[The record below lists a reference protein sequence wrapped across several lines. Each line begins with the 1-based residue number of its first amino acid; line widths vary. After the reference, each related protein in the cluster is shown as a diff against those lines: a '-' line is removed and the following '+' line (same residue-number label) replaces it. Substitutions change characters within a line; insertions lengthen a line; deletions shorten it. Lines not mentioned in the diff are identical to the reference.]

1 MLIHWGHLSLYL
13 NQNNLGGVNT
23 IQKQIKPNKMTNTEA
38 ILEKYKES
46 FLAEL
51 ETACI
56 LYKLIGNGTHESPMW
71 FQLYKLKTYENTLC
85 FINSQNSKIN
95 FKLDIQKEDTEYL
108 EFDDFM
114 ILYNYFKDLKY
125 TYIESNHPTIYTQLK

>member
-1 MLIHWGHLSLYL
+1 ME
-13 NQNNLGGVNT
+13 N
-23 IQKQIKPNKMTNTEA
+23 TNT

-56 LYKLIGNGTHESPMW
+56 LYKLIGSGTH
-71 FQLYKLKTYENTLC
+71 ENTLC

-95 FKLDIQKEDTEYL
+95 FKVEIQKEDSDYL
-108 EFDDFM
+108 EFDDFN
-114 ILYNYFKDLKY
+114 ILYSYFRELKY
-125 TYIESNHPTIYTQLK
+125 TYIETNHPTIYTQLK

>member
-1 MLIHWGHLSLYL
+1 
-13 NQNNLGGVNT
+13 
-23 IQKQIKPNKMTNTEA
+23 MTNTNT

-56 LYKLIGNGTHESPMW
+56 LYKLIGSGTHESPMW

-95 FKLDIQKEDTEYL
+95 FKVEIKKEDSEDL
-108 EFDDFM
+108 EFDDFN
-114 ILYNYFKDLKY
+114 ILYSYFRELKY
-125 TYIESNHPTIYTQLK
+125 AYIETNHPTIYTQLK

>member
-1 MLIHWGHLSLYL
+1 MAR
-13 NQNNLGGVNT
+13 NN
-23 IQKQIKPNKMTNTEA
+23 KQIKPNTMTKTNT

-71 FQLYKLKTYENTLC
+71 FQLYKLKTHENTLC

-95 FKLDIQKEDTEYL
+95 FKVEIQKEDSEDL
-108 EFDDFM
+108 EFDDFSL
-114 ILYNYFKDLKY
+114 LYGYFRELKY
-125 TYIESNHPTIYTQLK
+125 TYIETNHPTIYTQLK